1 MASNTSEIALGR
13 SEDGASHVPL
23 GEGLR
28 SMTLRV
34 RDADVVFV
42 RGIFAGYDGIA
53 SVHGDASGLVALVAT
68 NETFAELEAIVAE
81 LPEGVVLERVR

>member
-1 MASNTSEIALGR
+1 M

-28 SMTLRV
+28 VMTLRV
-34 RDADVVFV
+34 RDEDVVYV

-53 SVHGDASGLVALVAT
+53 SAHGDRSGLVALVAT
-68 NETFAELEAIVAE
+68 DSTYAELEAIVDG
-81 LPEGVVLERVR
+81 LPPGVVLERF